1 MIRTGEQFLESLR
14 DGRVV
19 YVGGELIDDVTT
31 HPKTRAQAARLAEFY
46 DLHHK
51 PELQDIMTFV
61 DEDGERRSMMWY
73 RHVNAE
79 ELTRKRHYLE
89 TVIKKLGAGS
99 TPRTPAAN
107 NYCLLTY
114 ADDPQ
119 PWSDQSIGTDG
130 RDLTVGIREF
140 YQMVSDNDYN
150 CALAFIDPQV
160 DRSKDRT
167 QVDSPALR
175 IVSTNDEGII
185 VRGVK
190 AVATGVPF
198 ADFLH
203 MGVFVRP
210 GMPGEE
216 VIYGAI
222 PVNAPGITVISRE
235 TTVKDDPVNH
245 PLASQGDE
253 LDCTVLF
260 EDVLIPWKYVF
271 HIGNPQHAALYPQR
285 VFDWVHYEA
294 LVRQMVRAELMVG
307 LAMLMTATSVPTRSR
322 RCKFDWPSWSNSTK
336 RYALSSSLRK
346 TKASCRHQACTSPM
360 SCCSTWAGLLPRPR
374 PHSGRRS
381 DRSGRTRI
389 AAVSQRGAVER
400 PGAARLARAAAH
412 RRDRQPARPAANLAG
427 DPRSLPH
434 RLGRSPDH
442 LRAVQRFADPD
453 DPHIDH
459 EARGYVA
466 DRIDHRT
473 GTRNLRHRLRGS
485 GQHLRKAGRIRPAA
499 RLGNCPLTLQ
509 DKRFHPYRH

>member
-167 QVDSPALR
+167 QVDSPA
-175 IVSTNDEGII
+175 S
-185 VRGVK
+185 
-190 AVATGVPF
+190 
-198 ADFLH
+198 
-203 MGVFVRP
+203 
-210 GMPGEE
+210 
-216 VIYGAI
+216 
-222 PVNAPGITVISRE
+222 
-235 TTVKDDPVNH
+235 
-245 PLASQGDE
+245 
-253 LDCTVLF
+253 
-260 EDVLIPWKYVF
+260 
-271 HIGNPQHAALYPQR
+271 
-285 VFDWVHYEA
+285 
-294 LVRQMVRAELMVG
+294 
-307 LAMLMTATSVPTRSR
+307 
-322 RCKFDWPSWSNSTK
+322 
-336 RYALSSSLRK
+336 ALSQPMTRASSCA
-346 TKASCRHQACTSPM
+346 ASKPSPQVCRSPTS
-360 SCCSTWAGLLPRPR
+360 STWAYS
-374 PHSGRRS
+374 SG
-381 DRSGRTRI
+381 
-389 AAVSQRGAVER
+389 
-400 PGAARLARAAAH
+400 
-412 RRDRQPARPAANLAG
+412 PACQ
-427 DPRSLPH
+427 
-434 RLGRSPDH
+434 
-442 LRAVQRFADPD
+442 V
-453 DPHIDH
+453 
-459 EARGYVA
+459 
-466 DRIDHRT
+466 
-473 GTRNLRHRLRGS
+473 
-485 GQHLRKAGRIRPAA
+485 
-499 RLGNCPLTLQ
+499 
-509 DKRFHPYRH
+509 KR